1 MIFIIIIL
9 TALVLFLSIKLIVI
23 KKEMRRITG
32 DMKENDDGRNINV
45 DFIDKDLQNMIMEV
59 NCLYENIMKI
69 KAEGKENE
77 EKIRESISMISH
89 DMRTPLTSIIGY
101 LQVAERSD
109 DKADINSNI
118 DIALD
123 RAKYLNKLV
132 NDFFELSLIESGQV
146 SVDLERVNLCEV
158 ICEEILAESPEIDRR
173 GIEPTFEQ
181 AEQNIYVSA
190 DKKKLVRIVQNLI
203 SNAVKY
209 SDKRLEFKIETGRSA
224 GGSRDAGSVEMCII
238 TDSGIKIDTD
248 RIFDRFVKGDSARAS
263 GGAGLGLYIC
273 RNFARMMGGDIS
285 AEQDDENFIIRL
297 ELPISQ

>member
-32 DMKENDDGRNINV
+32 DMKENADGRNINV

-209 SDKRLEFKIETGRSA
+209 SDKRLEFKIETGSSA
-224 GGSRDAGSVEMCII
+224 SGSRDAGSVEMRII
-238 TDSGIKIDTD
+238 TDSGTKIDTD

>member
-32 DMKENDDGRNINV
+32 DMKENADGRNINV

-173 GIEPTFEQ
+173 RIEPTFEQ

-203 SNAVKY
+203 SNSVKY
-209 SDKRLEFKIETGRSA
+209 SDKRLEFKIETGS
-224 GGSRDAGSVEMCII
+224 GTEKVEMCII
-238 TDSGIKIDTD
+238 TNSGTKIDTD

>member
-32 DMKENDDGRNINV
+32 DMKENADGRNINV

-146 SVDLERVNLCEV
+146 SVDL
-158 ICEEILAESPEIDRR
+158 
-173 GIEPTFEQ
+173 
-181 AEQNIYVSA
+181 
-190 DKKKLVRIVQNLI
+190 
-203 SNAVKY
+203 
-209 SDKRLEFKIETGRSA
+209 
-224 GGSRDAGSVEMCII
+224 
-238 TDSGIKIDTD
+238 
-248 RIFDRFVKGDSARAS
+248 
-263 GGAGLGLYIC
+263 
-273 RNFARMMGGDIS
+273 
-285 AEQDDENFIIRL
+285 
-297 ELPISQ
+297 

>member
-32 DMKENDDGRNINV
+32 DMKENADGRNINV

-109 DKADINSNI
+109 DKTDINSNI

-209 SDKRLEFKIETGRSA
+209 SDKRLEFKIETGSSA
-224 GGSRDAGSVEMCII
+224 SGSRDAGSVEMRII
-238 TDSGIKIDTD
+238 TDSGTKIDTD

>member
-32 DMKENDDGRNINV
+32 DMKENADGRNINV

-209 SDKRLEFKIETGRSA
+209 SDKRLEFKIETGS
-224 GGSRDAGSVEMCII
+224 GTEKVEMCII
-238 TDSGIKIDTD
+238 TDSGTKIDTD
-248 RIFDRFVKGDSARAS
+248 RIFDRFVKGDSSRAG

>member
-32 DMKENDDGRNINV
+32 DMKENADGRNINV

-158 ICEEILAESPEIDRR
+158 ICEEILAESPEIDRH

-181 AEQNIYVSA
+181 AEQNIYVNA

-209 SDKRLEFKIETGRSA
+209 SDKRLEFKIETGS
-224 GGSRDAGSVEMCII
+224 GTEKVEMCII
-238 TDSGIKIDTD
+238 TDSGTKIDTD

>member
-32 DMKENDDGRNINV
+32 DMKENADGRNINV

-181 AEQNIYVSA
+181 AEQNIYVNA

>member
-32 DMKENDDGRNINV
+32 DMKENADGRNINV

-158 ICEEILAESPEIDRR
+158 ICEEILAESPEIDRH

-209 SDKRLEFKIETGRSA
+209 SDKRLEFKIETGS
-224 GGSRDAGSVEMCII
+224 GTEKVEMCII
-238 TDSGIKIDTD
+238 TDSGTKIDTD

>member
-32 DMKENDDGRNINV
+32 DMKENTDGRNINV

-59 NCLYENIMKI
+59 NGLYENIMKI

-109 DKADINSNI
+109 DKEDINSNI

-146 SVDLERVNLCEV
+146 SVDIERVNLCEV

-173 GIEPTFEQ
+173 GIEPSFEQ

-190 DKKKLVRIVQNLI
+190 DKKKLLRIVQNLI

-209 SDKRLEFKIETGRSA
+209 SEKRLEFRIETGSSA
-224 GGSRDAGSVEMCII
+224 GENRDAGNVELSII
-238 TDSGIKIDTD
+238 TDSGTKIDTE

-273 RNFARMMGGDIS
+273 RNFARMMGGNIS

-297 ELPISQ
+297 ELPVSQ